1 MQLKLKIIMCGIVFS
16 LFFLK
21 HLECAGNKICNCEK
35 NDNVWRQDDGWLTDK
50 EDLPVT
56 AISVSDTG
64 SSIEK
69 ATVTLG
75 PLTCWGRL
83 N

>member
-1 MQLKLKIIMCGIVFS
+1 MLLNRTV

-21 HLECAGNKICNCEK
+21 HLACADNMICNCEK
-35 NDNVWRQDDGWLTDK
+35 NDKVWRQDDGWLTDK

-64 SSIEK
+64 HNKEK
-69 ATVTLG
+69 ARITLG
-75 PLTCWGRL
+75 PLTCWGL
-83 N
+83 ID